1 MRSRHRVGRAG
12 EGGVTD
18 ATATMAGRYR
28 DHPDLNARTSRQSG
42 AFTMCSAALHALCV
56 ICTLP
61 PQNPTTTNKR
71 AHTHASHLRSFRSD
85 VCRHDV
91 QPMAAPGR
99 RRPHAHALRSPP
111 MISSDDPRSDAEPTG
126 GGGQPSPNANPASV
140 HARAS
145 RWALSTSGWVL
156 RRLLLCVAEFEELL
170 RTVDQTM
177 RNKPL
182 LPTPTPPLSGSR
194 ARTGWDQPENIASG
208 ILLDHF
214 LQLRFVRADRLVD
227 LGPILPDLCGGG
239 GSSSRRQI
247 MAARRETP
255 GCSAAAARC
264 IAKPMCAGILS
275 PARSKKNLAHLRWAR
290 TTASAVTSSGFAF
303 RTADPNGPRTWKVG
317 IADTPHFSATS
328 SRSSTSTCEHADAVN
343 AHATLAP
350 PRACFGWDACGPWLA
365 A

>member
-1 MRSRHRVGRAG
+1 V
-12 EGGVTD
+12 
-18 ATATMAGRYR
+18 
-28 DHPDLNARTSRQSG
+28 LC
-42 AFTMCSAALHALCV
+42 CSACSLCYLC
-56 ICTLP
+56 ILP

-194 ARTGWDQPENIASG
+194 ALAGISPRTSHQAY
-208 ILLDHF
+208 F
-214 LQLRFVRADRLVD
+214 L
-227 LGPILPDLCGGG
+227 II
-239 GSSSRRQI
+239 SSSFASSAPIVSSILAPSCQ
-247 MAARRETP
+247 T
-255 GCSAAAARC
+255 CAAAAV
-264 IAKPMCAGILS
+264 AAVGV
-275 PARSKKNLAHLRWAR
+275 RSWQHGGKHQDVQRQRLGALPSQCVLA
-290 TTASAVTSSGFAF
+290 SSLLLD
-303 RTADPNGPRTWKVG
+303 RRKT
-317 IADTPHFSATS
+317 
-328 SRSSTSTCEHADAVN
+328 
-343 AHATLAP
+343 
-350 PRACFGWDACGPWLA
+350 
-365 A
+365 